1 MLFISKKR
9 LEEEVQN
16 RIAERR
22 RYEDVYRE
30 MDTLRRDTFNE
41 MERLRASFYRLER
54 EVCSNGRTNIEGV
67 RETATL

>member
-30 MDTLRRDTFNE
+30 MDTLRPGH
-41 MERLRASFYRLER
+41 LQ
-54 EVCSNGRTNIEGV
+54 
-67 RETATL
+67 

>member
-41 MERLRASFYRLER
+41 MERLRASFYRLET
-54 EVCSNGRTNIEGV
+54 EVRKNGRTDNESV

>member
-1 MLFISKKR
+1 MFISKKR

-41 MERLRASFYRLER
+41 MERLRSCFYRLER
-54 EVCSNGRTNIEGV
+54 EVCKNGRTDIEGI